1 MSKATFTTSGALY
14 MYTVCYNAKKA
25 VPCAV
30 LLIEN
35 MRSGEGGKVGAQI
48 FSVRKISARPS

>member
-1 MSKATFTTSGALY
+1 MQ
-14 MYTVCYNAKKA
+14 KKA

-48 FSVRKISARPS
+48 FSILKISARPSWAGYTHVKERRVIVFRSQK